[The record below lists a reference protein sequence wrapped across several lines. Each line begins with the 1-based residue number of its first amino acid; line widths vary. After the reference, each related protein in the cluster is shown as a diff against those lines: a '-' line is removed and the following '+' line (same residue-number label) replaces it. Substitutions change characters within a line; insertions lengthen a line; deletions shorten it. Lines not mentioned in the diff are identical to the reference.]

1 MKLNAILKLLVV
13 VACASCI
20 TACNAQEAESSAT
33 EPATQSV
40 TEVATT
46 SVEEPTEDITTV
58 TEEPTEAYVAGDK
71 NNYRDIVSNRWQD
84 LCKTKEYEKAT
95 REEKSKMTVEIL
107 EELVLEG
114 YVEPD
119 SICADEHSMSV
130 AFRYIDGS
138 KGRFVLK
145 KFDPRLN

>member
-1 MKLNAILKLLVV
+1 MKLNAVLKLLVA

-46 SVEEPTEDITTV
+46 AVEEPTEDITSV
-58 TEEPTEAYVAGDK
+58 TLVAETSTTIADK
-71 NNYRDIVSNRWQD
+71 YKSHEIVDNRWWD
-84 LCKTKEYEKAT
+84 LCKTLKFKMASMDKQGE
-95 REEKSKMTVEIL
+95 MTVELL
-107 EELVLEG
+107 EELASEG

-119 SICADEHSMSV
+119 SIEKDVLSV
-130 AFRYIDGS
+130 TFRYIDGS
-138 KGRFVLK
+138 KGCYLLK
-145 KFDPRLN
+145 KFDSHCD